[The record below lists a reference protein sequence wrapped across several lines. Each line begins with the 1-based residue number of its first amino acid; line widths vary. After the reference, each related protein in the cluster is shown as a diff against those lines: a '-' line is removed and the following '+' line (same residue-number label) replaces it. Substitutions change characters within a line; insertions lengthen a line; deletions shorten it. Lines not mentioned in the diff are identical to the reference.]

1 MKELTCPNC
10 HTTFQV
16 DDNVYATILAQVR
29 GEEFEKEI
37 GRRAGEI
44 KQQYEAREATV
55 RMEVEK
61 SYGRQLAD
69 KNQQLAE
76 SHTEITRLKGEMESY
91 EARKQSEMMKLEND
105 RDRKLFEAMAAKD
118 KEIAELKSQLNN
130 IKTAHELNLTNERN
144 MAKDRLHNKE
154 QEITELTSRLESQ
167 KLAAE
172 KQELEL
178 KEQHKILIKAKDEEI
193 VRLKDLRSKL
203 STKMIGET
211 LEQHC
216 QNTFNLARS
225 MGGFAGAYFE
235 KDNDIS
241 DGTKGDFIFRDYIDG
256 QECISIMFEMKNE
269 DDRTATKHRNED
281 FFAKLHKDRCGKGC
295 EYAVLVSTL
304 EADND
309 LYNEGIVD
317 VSYRFPKMYVIRP
330 QFFMPVISLLTQ
342 SSRRSAQTVINLRQ
356 ELSVARSQSIDVTKF
371 EERRDKFTAEFM
383 KFVRAHQEKHDD
395 AIAAIDK
402 AIDDARKQIDRLEKI
417 KKLFDTSNRKLIRA
431 GEVMENDFTIK
442 KLTHGNPTMRAKFQE
457 ARSQAV
463 PDPENL
469 LHQQGV
475 P

>member
-29 GEEFEKEI
+29 SEEFDKEI
-37 GRRAGEI
+37 DRRAVEF
-44 KQQYEAREATV
+44 KQQYEANEATV
-55 RMEVEK
+55 RMKVEK
-61 SYGRQLAD
+61 SYDKQIAE
-69 KNQQLAE
+69 KNQQIAE
-76 SHTEITRLKGEMESY
+76 SHTEIARLKGEIEAY
-91 EARKQSEMMKLEND
+91 EARKQSELMKLGND
-105 RDRKLFEAMAAKD
+105 RDKKMYDAMAAKD
-118 KEIAELKSQLNN
+118 KEIAELKSQLKS
-130 IKTAHELNLTNERN
+130 IETAHELSLTNERN
-144 MAKDRLHNKE
+144 SCKDQLHHKE
-154 QEITELTSRLESQ
+154 QEITELTSRLQAQ

-178 KEQHKILIKAKDEEI
+178 KEQHKILIRAKDEEI
-193 VRLKDLRSKL
+193 IRLKDLKSRL

-225 MGGFAGAYFE
+225 MGGFRGAYFE
-235 KDNDIS
+235 KDNDVS
-241 DGTKGDFIFRDYIDG
+241 GGTKGDYIFRDFIDG

-281 FFAKLHKDRCGKGC
+281 FFAKLHKDRCEKEC

-330 QFFMPVISLLTQ
+330 QFFMTIISLLSR
-342 SSRRSAQTVINLRQ
+342 SSKRSAQTIIALRQ
-356 ELSVARSQSIDVTKF
+356 ELSAAKSQSIDVTKF

-383 KFVRAHQEKHDD
+383 KLVKAHKDKHDE
-395 AIAAIDK
+395 AIVAINK

-417 KKLFDTSNRKLIRA
+417 KKLFDTGTQKLIRA

-442 KLTHGNPTMRAKFQE
+442 KLTHGNPTMRAKFRE
-457 ARSQAV
+457 ARSQIE
-463 PDPENL
+463 PTSDNL
-469 LHQQGV
+469 
-475 P
+475 PN